1 MEHSTINPPIDR
13 NNRTTWTLTD
23 GHAGNLR
30 QALSLAGALGL
41 ESARNWSLD
50 PRAPWRWAA
59 PRRLPGAG
67 FAFGPEFTMALREAP
82 PALAIGCGRQAA
94 LATRLSREAGAK
106 AVQIL
111 DPRIDPAHWDLVVAP
126 EHDGLA
132 GPNVIT
138 LLGSLNPV
146 DDAWL
151 ARARADFP
159 TLAMLPRPRIA
170 LLLGG
175 SSRHARFDRAAFDRL
190 AAIVS
195 GVLAGGGSILATAS
209 RRTDPGVG
217 AALRARMDDGSG
229 DGWQGVAWLGE
240 GDGPNPYPGLLAW
253 ADRIV
258 CTPDSVNMVSEA
270 CATWAPVFVFD
281 PEGTRGRPRRFLDAL
296 LARGRIRPADATL
309 APFESHPLHETARVA
324 AEIKERLAPG

>member
-209 RRTDPGVG
+209 RRTDPGVS

-229 DGWQGVAWLGE
+229 DGWQGVAWLGAD
-240 GDGPNPYPGLLAW
+240 DGPNPYPGLLAW

-281 PEGTRGRPRRFLDAL
+281 PEAARGRPRRFLAAL

-324 AEIKERLAPG
+324 AEVKERLAPG

>member
-1 MEHSTINPPIDR
+1 MEQSTIKHSLEPN
-13 NNRTTWTLTD
+13 TATAWTLTD
-23 GHAGNLR
+23 GRAGNLR

-41 ESARNWSLD
+41 ESARNWPLA
-50 PRAPWRWAA
+50 PRIPWRWAA
-59 PRRLPGAG
+59 PHRLPGAAAG
-67 FAFGPEFTMALREAP
+67 FGAEFATALHQAP

-94 LATRLSREAGAK
+94 LATRLLREAGAK

-111 DPRIDPAHWDLVVAP
+111 DPRIDPAHWNLVVAP

-151 ARARADFP
+151 ARARTDFP
-159 TLAMLPRPRIA
+159 ALAMLPRPRIA

-175 SSRHARFDRAAFDRL
+175 SSRHARFDRAAFDRM

-195 GVLAGGGSILATAS
+195 GVLAGGGSVLATAS
-209 RRTDPGVG
+209 RRTDPGVA

-270 CATWAPVFVFD
+270 CATWAPVFVFE
-281 PEGTRGRPRRFLDAL
+281 PTGTRGRPRRFLDAL
-296 LARGRIRPADATL
+296 AARGRIRPADATL

-324 AEIKERLAPG
+324 AEVRERLAPG